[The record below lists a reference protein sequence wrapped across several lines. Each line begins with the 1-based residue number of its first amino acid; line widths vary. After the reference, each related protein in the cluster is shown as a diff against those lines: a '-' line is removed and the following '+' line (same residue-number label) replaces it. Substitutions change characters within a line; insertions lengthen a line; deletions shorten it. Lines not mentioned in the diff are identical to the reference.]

1 MVAVFVKYSCKAQQQ
16 QWEQIKRIK
25 TQLKRSH
32 PNNTVN
38 NCTFCFKI
46 KHKTKPTKPTKLTS
60 LVMSSL
66 LGVFLVSLC
75 LRNTQ
80 WMLPS
85 PLMWHRHGR
94 SPRANRGGSLEESN
108 AERRLLVRKK
118 AAPLPVLAQKI
129 MLEGIIMER
138 KKKKSSLTGRECG
151 YLWSAHILGGFFCLF
166 VCLSLCVRAA
176 RWIWLYRCRIL
187 VSPCCLDDELYLRS
201 CLDFLHGWRIHS
213 AGGSVSLPGLGQ

>member
-1 MVAVFVKYSCKAQQQ
+1 MVAVYVKYSCKAQQQ

-85 PLMWHRHGR
+85 PLVWHHHGR

-108 AERRLLVRKK
+108 AERRLLVRTK

-129 MLEGIIMER
+129 MLEGIITER
-138 KKKKSSLTGRECG
+138 KKKIFSDRKRMWLSLKCTYSRR
-151 YLWSAHILGGFFCLF
+151 LFFFCLCALERL
-166 VCLSLCVRAA
+166 VGSDYIIV
-176 RWIWLYRCRIL
+176 IL
-187 VSPCCLDDELYLRS
+187 
-201 CLDFLHGWRIHS
+201 W
-213 AGGSVSLPGLGQ
+213 SLPAVWMMSFIWGVAWTSRMVGESIAQEGPCPCQD

>member
-1 MVAVFVKYSCKAQQQ
+1 MVAVYVKYSFKAQQQ

-46 KHKTKPTKPTKLTS
+46 KHTTKTTKPTKLTS

-85 PLMWHRHGR
+85 PLVWHRHGR

-108 AERRLLVRKK
+108 AERRLLVRTK
-118 AAPLPVLAQKI
+118 ATPLPVLAQKI

-138 KKKKSSLTGRECG
+138 KKKSSLTGRECG
-151 YLWSAHILGGFFCLF
+151 YLWSAHILGGYFFF
-166 VCLSLCVRAA
+166 VCLCALERLVGSDYIIV
-176 RWIWLYRCRIL
+176 IL
-187 VSPCCLDDELYLRS
+187 
-201 CLDFLHGWRIHS
+201 W
-213 AGGSVSLPGLGQ
+213 SLPAVWMMSFIWGVAWTSRMDGESIAQEGPCPCQD